1 MCATMKRMSRP
12 TFHRSRALL
21 AVCSCLA
28 FSACGSLGEPY
39 LGSFP
44 TSSVP
49 PQEAGQTDDAGL
61 QGNPAGPVGDISGEA
76 LPPRPADY
84 IPSIV
89 VLSDSGVGVIE
100 RISGGG
106 PDRFSELRPVFLSDG
121 SQDEDDL
128 PTTTVPEDGEVSPPS
143 TVIDSRIWTRVSD
156 DLFGGLVLQAAS
168 GEVMWF
174 PGTGGEARQVSV
186 EGEFL
191 EVGYSGG
198 TPEALTVQPG
208 QVSRT
213 RLIDNDSTPFA
224 EIDNG
229 EEVIDLSSSGGI
241 VAVVKSDQACGSVAF
256 LAGDGTPLALD
267 PIAEPDCGL
276 RSRPTV
282 GSVALSPDG
291 EAVAFTLIE
300 YREDGVELVTN
311 LTAIEL
317 TSGAEILSTEIGGSG
332 DVVSS
337 LAFDGST
344 AVALRR
350 SSSLSEVVVVDADS
364 IEVLDIGT
372 ESAARAVTFA
382 RLPLSENL
390 G

>member
-1 MCATMKRMSRP
+1 MCATMKWMSPSTCRR
-12 TFHRSRALL
+12 FHAAL
-21 AVCSCLA
+21 AVGSCLA
-28 FSACGSLGEPY
+28 LSACGSLGEQY

-44 TSSVP
+44 TSAVAN
-49 PQEAGQTDDAGL
+49 QEAGQTDDGGV
-61 QGNPAGPVGDISGEA
+61 GNGPTDPVADITGEA

-89 VLSDSGVGVIE
+89 VITESGVGVIE
-100 RISGGG
+100 RTTGTG
-106 PDRFSELRPVFLSDG
+106 PDRFAELRTIALSDG
-121 SQDEDDL
+121 SEEPEEL
-128 PTTTVPEDGEVSPPS
+128 ATTTTLEEGEEAVSTTVP
-143 TVIDSRIWTRVSD
+143 DSRTWTSVSD
-156 DLFGGLVLQAAS
+156 DLFGGLVLQAVS

-174 PGTGGEARQVSV
+174 PGTGAEARIVSV

-198 TPEALTVQPG
+198 TPEALTVQAG
-208 QVSRT
+208 QVIRT
-213 RLIDNDSTPFA
+213 RLIDNDATQFTL
-224 EIDNG
+224 IDNG

-241 VAVVKSDQACGSVAF
+241 VAVVKSDQECGSVAF
-256 LAGDGTPLALD
+256 LAGDGAPLSLD
-267 PIAEPDCGL
+267 PITESGCAL
-276 RSRPTV
+276 NSRPTV
-282 GSVALSPDG
+282 GAVALSPDG

-300 YREDGVELVTN
+300 YRDDGVELVTN

-344 AVALRR
+344 AVVLRR
-350 SSSLSEVVVVDADS
+350 SSALSEVVVADADS
-364 IEVLDIGT
+364 IEVVDIG
-372 ESAARAVTFA
+372 ADQAPRAVTFA

>member
-1 MCATMKRMSRP
+1 MSRP
-12 TFHRSRALL
+12 HFRRLRAVVFVGSC
-21 AVCSCLA
+21 AVLG
-28 FSACGSLGEPY
+28 ACGSLGEPY

-49 PQEAGQTDDAGL
+49 IEDAGQSDDGGDGVGPAGL
-61 QGNPAGPVGDISGEA
+61 IGDISGEA
-76 LPPRPADY
+76 LPPRPSDY

-89 VLSDSGVGVIE
+89 VLTEDSVGVIE
-100 RISGGG
+100 RITGGG
-106 PDRFSELRPVFLSDG
+106 PDRFSELRVVELADG
-121 SQDEDDL
+121 SDEPEDL
-128 PTTTVPEDGEVSPPS
+128 PTTTVVEDEGETPPLTVDES
-143 TVIDSRIWTRVSD
+143 TSWIGVSD
-156 DLFGGLVLQAAS
+156 DLFGGLVLQAVS

-174 PGTGGEARQVSV
+174 PGTGAEAREVTA

-191 EVGYSGG
+191 EVGYRGG
-198 TPEALTVQPG
+198 TPEALTVLAG

-224 EIDNG
+224 LIEPE
-229 EEVIDLSSSGGI
+229 EEVIDLSSSGGL
-241 VAVVKSDQACGSVAF
+241 VAVVTSDQACGSVVF
-256 LAGDGTPLALD
+256 LGGDGAPLALD
-267 PIAEPDCGL
+267 PIAEPGCVL
-276 RSRPTV
+276 RSRPSV
-282 GSVALSPDG
+282 GAVALSPDG

-311 LTAIEL
+311 LVAIEL

-344 AVALRR
+344 AVVLRR
-350 SSSLSEVVVVDADS
+350 SSALSEVVVADADS
-364 IEVLDIGT
+364 IEVLDLGS
-372 ESAARAVTFA
+372 ESGPRAVTFA